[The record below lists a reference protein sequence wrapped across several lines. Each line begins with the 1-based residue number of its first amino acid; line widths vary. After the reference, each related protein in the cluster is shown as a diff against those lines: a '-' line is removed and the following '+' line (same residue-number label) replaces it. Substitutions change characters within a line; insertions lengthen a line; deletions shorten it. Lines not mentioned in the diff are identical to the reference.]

1 VVALLKGEPPGD
13 RVSALVAEDEPA
25 MSSINL
31 GEVLYSLV
39 RSHGWETASDRVEAV
54 RQVVRVHDPDWA
66 LVRQAA
72 SAKADGGLSY
82 ADAFC
87 VALAR
92 RLSAAVATGDP
103 ELVRLGDTVQVID
116 LTVPSSAG

>member
-1 VVALLKGEPPGD
+1 
-13 RVSALVAEDEPA
+13 

-31 GEVLYSLV
+31 GEVLYSLA
-39 RSHGWETASDRVEAV
+39 RSHGWETAADRVEAV
-54 RQVVRVHDPDWA
+54 RQAVRVHDPDWE
-66 LVRQAA
+66 LVREAA
-72 SAKADGGLSY
+72 RARVDPGLSY

-103 ELVRLGDTVQVID
+103 ELLRLGGGVQMID
-116 LTVPSSAG
+116 LTAPSSAG